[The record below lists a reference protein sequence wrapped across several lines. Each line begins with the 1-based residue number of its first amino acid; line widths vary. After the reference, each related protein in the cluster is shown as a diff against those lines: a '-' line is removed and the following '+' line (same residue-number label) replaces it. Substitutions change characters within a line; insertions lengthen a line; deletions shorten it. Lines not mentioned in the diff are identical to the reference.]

1 MINPLEG
8 EHQTT
13 YHGFVGQQNWDEA
26 VQLLIPARIHMIKF
40 WDVVLYILK
49 MIKFCSLKNLNKM
62 LTKYL
67 LRLLINGYES
77 SWVDASEPLQHLHR
91 SHHGKYKSFSTSHFS
106 TDSSITPPELYFI
119 FCWEHWSWEEELSEN
134 IIWIKYL
141 WTNNIFSG
149 ENFLEQR
156 NSTGK
161 LILLW
166 FRCLEKH
173 FLQST
178 NLIY

>member
-1 MINPLEG
+1 
-8 EHQTT
+8 
-13 YHGFVGQQNWDEA
+13 
-26 VQLLIPARIHMIKF
+26 
-40 WDVVLYILK
+40 
-49 MIKFCSLKNLNKM
+49 M

-156 NSTGK
+156 NSAGK

-166 FRCLEKH
+166 FIKAFPSNLLYLTTYENVACKVKKNYIFPY
-173 FLQST
+173 FLSSLCCSTRPVSMMTVSLLCWASQS
-178 NLIY
+178 